1 MNAVAEREMLES
13 QLERAAKEGAALKHR
28 LQLALVSLQGANL
41 FSDMLKWCKT
51 KSSVDRGL
59 CRLDLISHKAPGSK

>member
-28 LQLALVSLQGANL
+28 LQLALVSLQGAI
-41 FSDMLKWCKT
+41 FSLTC
-51 KSSVDRGL
+51 SSGARPSL
-59 CRLDLISHKAPGSK
+59 Q